1 MGQEQLWTLREQF
14 GRIDVSGFRVEAVDG
29 RVGKVEQSTLEP
41 GSSHLIIDT
50 GLPLLGKKLL
60 LPSGLVSGIDR
71 DEKIVRVA
79 CTEDELKNAP
89 AFDPERQ
96 NDPVYRD
103 QVAAYYAAGADPRT
117 DNADEAGGESGD
129 R

>member
-29 RVGKVEQSTLEP
+29 RVGKVEQSTLET

>member
-60 LPSGLVSGIDR
+60 LPSGLVSEIDR
-71 DEKIVRVA
+71 DEKIVRLA

-117 DNADEAGGESGD
+117 DNADEADGESGD

>member
-1 MGQEQLWTLREQF
+1 MQQEQLWTLPEQF
-14 GRIDVSGFRVEAVDG
+14 GRIDVGGFKVEAVDG
-29 RVGKVEQSTLEP
+29 RVGKVEQSTLER

-50 GLPLLGKKLL
+50 GPPLLGKKLL

-71 DEKIVRVA
+71 DEEIVRVA

-89 AFDPERQ
+89 AFDAERQ

-117 DNADEAGGESGD
+117 DSPDKAGGEPGD